1 MFSQSGEF
9 SQSSNGDYNFMH
21 NASQAS
27 SQFEFDGLINKN
39 QNILDGGELGIIN
52 EENTLSPMKINYNE
66 SKKTIINN
74 QNLSKSSKYSFGM
87 TNNNPTNINI
97 TIGDSS
103 ATQNVEIKHTQKNV
117 NPNNNK
123 ENINNNIIQNK
134 NSNNNSNNNFL
145 QFNFDTYKCQL
156 SQQIDQVEK
165 IASQSMN
172 NVDNSPN
179 FYKLNKNNEKNDL
192 NVNNNCNP
200 VTNSDISE
208 EAILEHQRFNKYC
221 SDLIDIAMN
230 KNLEYIDNIKNNFV
244 NSLDTYKIKFKTNAE
259 VIKKLILLYSDDIFQ
274 KEHNKIIISNL
285 TDQLLT
291 HINSF
296 FQEMNK
302 FNNFNLNISN
312 ISNNNN
318 TNENS

>member
-9 SQSSNGDYNFMH
+9 SQSSNGDYNFIH
-21 NASQAS
+21 NASQVS
-27 SQFEFDGLINKN
+27 SQFEFDGILNKN

-52 EENTLSPMKINYNE
+52 EENPLSPMKINYND
-66 SKKTIINN
+66 SKKSIINN

-87 TNNNPTNINI
+87 TNNNPNNKNINAEEAS
-97 TIGDSS
+97 T
-103 ATQNVEIKHTQKNV
+103 AQNVEIKHTQKNI

-134 NSNNNSNNNFL
+134 NSDNNNNNFL
-145 QFNFDTYKCQL
+145 QLNFDTYKCQL
-156 SQQIDQVEK
+156 SQQIDKVEK

-172 NVDNSPN
+172 NVDSSSN
-179 FYKLNKNNEKNDL
+179 FNKINKNTDKNDL
-192 NVNNNCNP
+192 NINNNNCNP
-200 VTNSDISE
+200 VVNNNISE
-208 EAILEHQRFNKYC
+208 EEILEHQRFNKYC
-221 SDLIDIAMN
+221 SDLIDSAMN

-274 KEHNKIIISNL
+274 KEQNKIIISNL
-285 TDQLLT
+285 TDQLLA

-302 FNNFNLNISN
+302 INNFNLNSSN
-312 ISNNNN
+312 ISNNNS
-318 TNENS
+318 NEQS